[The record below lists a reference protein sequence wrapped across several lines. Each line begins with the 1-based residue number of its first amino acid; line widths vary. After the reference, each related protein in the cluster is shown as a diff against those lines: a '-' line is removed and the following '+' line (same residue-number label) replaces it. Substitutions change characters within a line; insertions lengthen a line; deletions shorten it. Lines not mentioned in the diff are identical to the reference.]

1 MELCA
6 AKSWHDYVSFT
17 YCPFSYIAIRRN
29 QLCLLPSQEN
39 DNYPSPMYCSRI
51 RNLRNQSITLT
62 LSNSENCLRQ
72 TSAKCAYTKIDNGYR
87 LSTVRAHAS
96 VLANRS
102 PTPGSL
108 ILAFYTCRNPIKPS
122 IEPLYAES
130 VRTTS

>member
-6 AKSWHDYVSFT
+6 AKSWNDYVSLT
-17 YCPFSYIAIRRN
+17 AHFSYIAIRRN
-29 QLCLLPSQEN
+29 QLYLLAPQEK
-39 DNYPSPMYCSRI
+39 DNYPSPMYCSCT

-62 LSNSENCLRQ
+62 LSNSENGSRQ
-72 TSAKCAYTKIDNGYR
+72 TSAKRAYTKFDNGYR

-108 ILAFYTCRNPIKPS
+108 ILAFYTCGNPVELSIKP
-122 IEPLYAES
+122 L
-130 VRTTS
+130 VC